1 MSIVESATMI
11 ILMELTFSLFCPVV
25 NLHMTKLSS

>member
-25 NLHMTKLSS
+25 NWYTAKLSS